1 MFIYKK
7 LQKRKEMRQVER
19 KESLANSYEEVPV
32 FQKDTSA
39 SSCVTA
45 SSSEKIP
52 SDVIKDGLYKYIIHN
67 SIESF
72 FVTDMK
78 GKYLDVNDAF
88 CKMSGYSRQELLTM
102 GIYDLDVYYTNTPEG
117 RKAIEDGFLNMKET
131 GRRHNKLIEVQ
142 HKRKDGK
149 IIDISVV
156 MEYMD
161 IMGGVIFH
169 FNKDTTEQKKM
180 LRQLKESEERYRA
193 LIELGGS
200 IGEAVVMLQDTS
212 KSEAMHVF
220 VSNEWCNITGYT
232 RDELLVMSFFDIL
245 HPRYH
250 KSSLRRHR
258 RKISGASISASFE
271 LSIVRKDGAEIPIE
285 IISGYTTYQGRKANV
300 VYIRDITERKRA
312 EEALKESEERYR
324 ALFETAV
331 EGIILAD
338 LETKKCMYNNPA
350 ACAMF
355 GYSNEELIGL
365 SMAIL
370 IPKESLEYV
379 MSEFE
384 AQARGEKNLSP
395 ELPCLRKDGTVF
407 YANIS
412 GAHVIINGRSC
423 LAGFFNDITIYK
435 HMEEERE
442 KLVKLESIGM
452 LAGGIAH
459 DFNNLLTGIMGN
471 ISLAKRYNEYGETN
485 ETAEILLEAERASL
499 RAKGLTQQLLTFAK
513 GGAPVKKLA
522 SIKNVIED
530 AAIFAM
536 RGSNCKLDFSFSED
550 LDPVEIDQGQI
561 GQVIGNLVIN
571 SSHAMPKGGTIH
583 IRAKNIMLKEEDL
596 LPLPSGRYIQ
606 VSVEDQGAGIAEKN
620 MKRMFE
626 PYFTTKQKGSG
637 LGLATSYSIIKNHG
651 GYITVKS
658 KLGVGTIFT
667 FYLPASQEQLPP
679 MEKAVKDVAIRGS
692 GRILVMEDEEVIG
705 ILLKRM
711 LTNSGYSVELITNGE
726 ETIQKYSEA
735 METGKPFAGVILDLT
750 VPGGIG
756 GKEVIEKLLEID
768 PKVKAIVSSGYANDP
783 IMADFKKYGF
793 SGVVTKPYDVRQ
805 MQETL
810 HDVLAEK

>member
-1 MFIYKK
+1 MKK
-7 LQKRKEMRQVER
+7 AEGE
-19 KESLANSYEEVPV
+19 ESHENLHEEAP
-32 FQKDTSA
+32 FFNTDTSA

-45 SSSEKIP
+45 SCPEKIP
-52 SDVIKDGLYKYIIHN
+52 SDIIKDVLYQYFIHN
-67 SIESF
+67 SLESF
-72 FVTDMK
+72 FVTDLK

-88 CKMSGYSRQELLTM
+88 CKMSGYSRKELLTM

-117 RKAIEDGFLNMKET
+117 RKAIEDGFLSMKEA
-131 GRRHNKLIEVQ
+131 GRRHNQIIEVQ

-161 IMGGVIFH
+161 VMGGVIFH

-193 LIELGGS
+193 LVELGGS
-200 IGEAVVMLQDTS
+200 IGEAVVMLQDTGNN
-212 KSEAMHVF
+212 EAMHVF

-232 RDELLVMSFFDIL
+232 KDELLEMSFFEIL
-245 HPRYH
+245 HPRYQ
-250 KSSLRRHR
+250 KDSLKRHR
-258 RKISGASISASFE
+258 RKIKGASIPTNFE
-271 LSIVRKDGAEIPIE
+271 LSIIRKDGMEIPIE
-285 IISGYTTYQGRKANV
+285 ITSGYTIYQGKKANV
-300 VYIRDITERKRA
+300 VYIRDITERNRA
-312 EEALKESEERYR
+312 ENALKESEQRYR

-331 EGIILAD
+331 EGIIIAD
-338 LETKKCMYNNPA
+338 LETKKCMYNNPSA
-350 ACAMF
+350 SAMF
-355 GYSNEELIGL
+355 GYSNEELVGL
-365 SMAIL
+365 SMAVL
-370 IPKESLEYV
+370 IPRESLEYV

-384 AQARGEKNLSP
+384 AQVRGEKNLSP

-412 GAHVIINGRSC
+412 GTHVIINGRSC
-423 LAGFFNDITIYK
+423 MAGFFNDITMYK

-471 ISLAKRYNEYGETN
+471 ISLAKRYNESGETD
-485 ETAEILLEAERASL
+485 ETAEILLEAERASV

-536 RGSNCKLDFSFSED
+536 RGSNCKYDFSFSED
-550 LDPVEIDQGQI
+550 LYPVEIDQGQI
-561 GQVIGNLVIN
+561 GQVIGNLIIN
-571 SSHAMPKGGTIH
+571 SNHAMPEGGTIN
-583 IRAKNIMLKEEDL
+583 IRARNIMLKEEDL
-596 LPLPSGRYIQ
+596 LPLPSGKYIQ
-606 VSVEDQGAGIAEKN
+606 VSVEDQGVGIAEKH
-620 MKRMFE
+620 MSRMFE

-651 GYITVKS
+651 GHITVKS
-658 KLGVGTIFT
+658 KPGVGTTFT

-679 MEKAVKDVAIRGS
+679 MKKAVKDVAIRGS
-692 GRILVMEDEEVIG
+692 GSILVMEDEEVIG

-711 LTNSGYSVELITNGE
+711 LTNSGYSVELINNGKE
-726 ETIQKYSEA
+726 AIQKYSEA
-735 METGKPFAGVILDLT
+735 METGKPFTGVILDLT

-810 HDVLAEK
+810 HDVLADK